1 MNISFED
8 TRTAFHYKTT
18 KELERARFLFKMMG
32 KRWLVK
38 AGLWFIPFA
47 IRIGLPIKWS
57 IRRTLFNQFVGG
69 ETLEDTA
76 KMVARLSQFNV
87 YTILDYG
94 VEGKESEE
102 SFDRAAKEFIK
113 VIAYAASQPD
123 IPFISVKVT
132 ALARFGLLQKIGDFS
147 EYTDIINGQISL
159 AALNSDERSEWERVV
174 ARLYKIAESAAANN
188 IGLLID
194 AEESWIQDA
203 IDAIAIQMMKQFN
216 HQKAVVCNTAQ
227 LYRKDRLQFI
237 KDCKKHAE
245 ENNFI
250 CAMKLVRGAYMDKER
265 KRAGELNY
273 NSPVNETKQDTDNE
287 YNAALEFCI
296 NPVNN
301 LYIVIGSHNEYSN
314 LYATELMKKFG
325 LSFHDPRIHFSQ
337 LFGMSDHITFN
348 LAKAGC
354 NVSKYLPF
362 GPVKDVI
369 PYLLRRAQEN
379 SSVDEQSGS
388 ELALIRKELKRRRLF
403 SN

>member
-8 TRTAFHYKTT
+8 TRTAFRYKTA
-18 KELERARFLFKMMG
+18 KELRRARFLFKIME
-32 KRWLVK
+32 KPWLVEL
-38 AGLWFIPFA
+38 GLWFIPIA
-47 IRIGLPIKWS
+47 IRIGLPIKWL
-57 IRRTLFNQFVGG
+57 IRRTLFTQFVGG
-69 ETLEDTA
+69 ETLKDTA
-76 KMVARLSQFNV
+76 KMVGRLRQFNV

-94 VEGKESEE
+94 IEGKESEE
-102 SFDRAAKEFIK
+102 SFGRAAAEFTR
-113 VIAYAASQPD
+113 VITYAASQPN
-123 IPFISVKVT
+123 IPFISLKVT
-132 ALARFGLLQKIGDFS
+132 ALARSGLLQKIESISG
-147 EYTDIINGQISL
+147 YTDIINGEVSL
-159 AALNSDERSEWERVV
+159 GALSDDEKAEWKRVV
-174 ARLYKIAESAAANN
+174 TRLYKIVEKAASND

-203 IDAIAIQMMKQFN
+203 IDVIAIQMMKQFN
-216 HQKAVVCNTAQ
+216 RHKAIVYNTAQ
-227 LYRKDRLQFI
+227 LYRKDRFQFI
-237 KDCKKHAE
+237 KDCSSRAK

-265 KRAGELNY
+265 KRAVKFNY
-273 NSPVNETKQDTDNE
+273 DSPINETKQDTDNE

-296 NPVNN
+296 NPVND

-325 LSFHDPRIHFSQ
+325 LSFNDPRIHFSQ

-354 NVSKYLPF
+354 YVSKYLPF

-379 SSVDEQSGS
+379 SSVDEQSGR
-388 ELALIRKELKRRRLF
+388 ELALIRKELNRRLL
-403 SN
+403 SE